1 MPELKLCT
9 SSRLH
14 PKIKRLKRM
23 LGADGVLGLY
33 NLWCFCIEY
42 RKDGKLTGMEPLD
55 ISEAADYQG
64 DEHEFVE
71 MLVGLK
77 LLDADGGV
85 YSIHGWSEYN
95 QAKVVSKKRDSES
108 SPNSPSSAMSASITQ
123 VVAYYRMVHP
133 TRGKKIKPGSADW
146 KRIRRALKDGNSAE
160 ELIKAIDGNKICP
173 WHQSVPTGHTIEYI
187 FRNQSKIEGFIERA
201 SNPDQYDPEQEQVGH
216 HRGSREFS
224 DGNQAAGF

>member
-14 PKIKRLKRM
+14 PKIKRRKRK

-55 ISEAADYQG
+55 ISEAADYPG
-64 DEHEFVE
+64 SEDDFINV
-71 MLVGLK
+71 LVSLK
-77 LLDADGGV
+77 LLDADGGMYV
-85 YSIHGWSEYN
+85 VHDWNEYN
-95 QAKVVSKKRDSES
+95 QTKKTDQKKSSRSRSSDSS
-108 SPNSPSSAMSASITQ
+108 GLSASIGQ
-123 VVAYYRMVHP
+123 IVEYYRATHP
-133 TRGKKIKPGSADW
+133 TRGKNIKPGSSDW
-146 KRIRRALKDGNSAE
+146 KRIRRALQDGNTVSD
-160 ELIKAIDGNKICP
+160 LQKAIFGNNLCP
-173 WHQSVPTGHTIEYI
+173 WHQNVPAGHSIEYI

-201 SNPDQYDPEQEQVGH
+201 TDPSRYESNQEQVGH
-216 HRGSREFS
+216 HRGSKEFG